1 MTVFPVVIHLFLTQ
15 SDFLTFE
22 VQRKMEKSNVR
33 ISNYMPIILW
43 IIQNCHANISQI
55 CNIHNDI
62 FLSSCSQKVRGNIF
76 FGSFCYVRR
85 LKLFMIKH
93 F

>member
-22 VQRKMEKSNVR
+22 VQRKIEKSNVR

-55 CNIHNDI
+55 DVIYI
-62 FLSSCSQKVRGNIF
+62 IIVCSF
-76 FGSFCYVRR
+76 PA
-85 LKLFMIKH
+85 
-93 F
+93 